1 MLEEQLMR
9 SERLGATGRL
19 AASVAHEI
27 NSPLQAVAL
36 LLGSLKRKAPRHPEL
51 LEDVDL
57 LQASFELI
65 KITVNQL
72 LDLNRPGKNQRQPTD
87 VNEVVEQTAGLLRS
101 QVTRHKIE
109 IDLRLDDGLP
119 TVTASPTQ
127 LGQCLINLVNN
138 AMEAIL
144 SQRNSEY
151 PREAEAGAVGRIH
164 IETGRAGDQVRI
176 RLVDNGPGIPPDML
190 ENVFDPFFTSKKKM
204 GLGVGLSICHRIMEQ
219 HEGRI
224 VAANAADSGA
234 VFDLYLPGPPL
245 AGDDWR

>member
-1 MLEEQLMR
+1 
-9 SERLGATGRL
+9 
-19 AASVAHEI
+19 
-27 NSPLQAVAL
+27 
-36 LLGSLKRKAPRHPEL
+36 LKRKAPRHPEL

-151 PREAEAGAVGRIH
+151 PREAEAAAVGRIH